1 MSLDR
6 KTLDDLRERIE
17 SELQRLDSIVAT
29 GQAASEIV
37 ELDQSRVGRLSRMD
51 ALQTQAMSK
60 ATSQRNEQQI
70 RRLSA
75 ALQRLNLPEFGLCLD
90 CDEPIAL
97 KRLHYDPSARL
108 CINCQSERDSQ

>member
-1 MSLDR
+1 MSLDT
-6 KTLDDLRERIE
+6 KTRDDLRERIE
-17 SELQRLDSIVAT
+17 AELQRLRSVSAA

-60 ATSQRNEQQI
+60 ATTQRHQLQI
-70 RRLSA
+70 QRLSA
-75 ALQRLNLPEFGLCLD
+75 ALQRLDQPEFGLCLD
-90 CDEPIAL
+90 CDEAIAI
-97 KRLHYDPSARL
+97 KRLHYDPSTRL